1 MEPSANKSSADQ
13 PTGDLEHLFRHKF
26 AEAEVMPRRNVWEQ
40 IDHELLVRQ
49 NESYRRRLVQQR
61 WIAAACIML
70 VLAASTW
77 AVRLNM
83 FQHAEVATVGKQN
96 GAININKSKT
106 RPVTAGSEATQLAA
120 TAPATRLANREATLL
135 AAVERN
141 QQVAAMPAEVG
152 QAVNQVPSFSAANGV
167 ASLSS
172 AYSSGMGRS
181 FTASQA
187 SLPTGGMFTARQAVA
202 GDYASGFAADQAA
215 VLLPGTM
222 ATRMASLLAAMT
234 GNLPDTLRKAAL
246 PAGPEMLAAQEV
258 LPERP
263 RTSSKRWRW
272 SAAVAAASYNPNI
285 NFSRNG
291 QSSLAYASSSPSP
304 TQNMG
309 GAGYAD
315 QARMYEQAANEYRQ
329 HLQAGAGLRGKIGA
343 ARSLSKRWEL
353 TTGVEVAQLAAM
365 SQFTATTAAYSL
377 AADAFTGGNATYRQ
391 QLTNS
396 TSNFNQNNSS
406 ATHYR
411 YTSAGVPVA
420 VRYSSPKNGL
430 SFYATL
436 GAAVNVLLG
445 SRTEVVGTAD
455 ATQKY
460 SLNSSDSPYR
470 KVLASVRAGAGA
482 RYRAADGQWSLLV
495 GPEAD
500 LGMTTLNADPAQSF
514 FKRSRPYSVGLAT
527 SVEFGGTKPTVVNP

>member
-1 MEPSANKSSADQ
+1 M
-13 PTGDLEHLFRHKF
+13 EHLFRQKF

-40 IDHELLVRQ
+40 IDHDLLVRQ

-70 VLAASTW
+70 VVAASTW
-77 AVRLNM
+77 AVRLN
-83 FQHAEVATVGKQN
+83 FSPKASLATVTEQGTNVTTSKQPT
-96 GAININKSKT
+96 S
-106 RPVTAGSEATQLAA
+106 TASGATQLAVAPA
-120 TAPATRLANREATLL
+120 TAPAGNAAPLL
-135 AAVERN
+135 AATGRN
-141 QQVAAMPAEVG
+141 QQVATTTEVEQIEK
-152 QAVNQVPSFSAANGV
+152 QAPSFGT
-167 ASLSS
+167 ASEGF
-172 AYSSGMGRS
+172 ASSGSTYGPHVGHSFVGSSGQMPMG
-181 FTASQA
+181 
-187 SLPTGGMFTARQAVA
+187 LFTARQATA
-202 GDYASGFAADQAA
+202 GGYAPSFATQEAA
-215 VLLPGTM
+215 GGGLGLLPDFM
-222 ATRMASLLAAMT
+222 ATRVAGLLASMT
-234 GNLPDTLRKAAL
+234 GAHGALPDTLRKAAL

-263 RTSSKRWRW
+263 RTSGKRWRW

-285 NFSRNG
+285 NFSRNS
-291 QSSLAYASSSPSP
+291 QSALATPQYSNSP
-304 TQNMG
+304 TQNV
-309 GAGYAD
+309 GYTT
-315 QARMYEQAANEYRQ
+315 QAAMYEQAANEYRQ
-329 HLQAGAGLRGKIGA
+329 HLQAGAGFRGKLGA
-343 ARSLSKRWEL
+343 ARPLSKRWEL

-377 AADAFTGGNATYRQ
+377 ATDAFTGGNATYRQ
-391 QLTNS
+391 QLTNN
-396 TSNFNQNNSS
+396 TGNFAQTNSS

-445 SRTEVVGTAD
+445 SRTEVVGTTE

-527 SVEFGGTKPTVVNP
+527 SVEFGGTKQTVINP

>member
-13 PTGDLEHLFRHKF
+13 PTGDLEHLFRQKF
-26 AEAEVMPRRNVWEQ
+26 AEAEVTPRRNVWEQ

-77 AVRLNM
+77 AVHLNL
-83 FQHAEVATVGKQN
+83 FQHAEVAAVEKQN
-96 GAININKSKT
+96 DAIESKT
-106 RPVTAGSEATQLAA
+106 RLATSASRS
-120 TAPATRLANREATLL
+120 TRLATAAPAAKSANGEAPLL
-135 AAVERN
+135 AAVVRN
-141 QQVAAMPAEVG
+141 PQVTIISEG
-152 QAVNQVPSFSAANGV
+152 GSAVSQGSSFGAANEV
-167 ASLSS
+167 ASLGST
-172 AYSSGMGRS
+172 YSSGVGRS
-181 FTASQA
+181 YAASQQ
-187 SLPTGGMFTARQAVA
+187 SLPTGGMFTARQAIA
-202 GDYASGFAADQAA
+202 GGYASGFAANEASFSGG
-215 VLLPGTM
+215 LLPGTM

-272 SAAVAAASYNPNI
+272 SAAVAASSYNPNI
-285 NFSRNG
+285 NFSRN
-291 QSSLAYASSSPSP
+291 SHSALAYAYSSPSP
-304 TQNMG
+304 TQNVG
-309 GAGYAD
+309 TAD
-315 QARMYEQAANEYRQ
+315 QGTMYEQAANEYRQ
-329 HLQAGAGLRGKIGA
+329 HLQAGSGFRGKLGA
-343 ARSLSKRWEL
+343 ARPLSKRWEL
-353 TTGVEVAQLAAM
+353 VTGLEVALLTAA
-365 SQFTATTAAYSL
+365 SQFATTTAAYSPN
-377 AADAFTGGNATYRQ
+377 ADAFTGANATYRQ
-391 QLTNS
+391 QLS
-396 TSNFNQNNSS
+396 SNTVSFSQPSIS

-445 SRTEVVGTAD
+445 SRTEVAGASE

-470 KVLASVRAGAGA
+470 KVLASVRGGAGA
-482 RYRAADGQWSLLV
+482 RYRAADGQWSLLI

-500 LGMTTLNADPAQSF
+500 LGLTTLNADPAQSF

-527 SVEFGGTKPTVVNP
+527 SVEFGGTKSTVVNP